1 MTALGLQRR
10 YYAAVKAFIETH
22 GDALAS
28 SLPAT
33 TIDTIM
39 GEWSRVLD
47 ALERGAYDALADR
60 VDWAAKKRLFDALKR
75 RRPDVTFAQLEQ
87 LELDYHD
94 IANGR
99 LYGSLTCPQPA
110 ARTLDEQMTWQSP
123 CTIRRPTLVQPCVAN
138 SSGSACRRSPVLCR
152 LDPSDRDGSRAPRSR
167 APRPLRVRADRRIHT
182 VDECAVNHG

>member
-1 MTALGLQRR
+1 MSALGLQRR
-10 YYAAVKAFIETH
+10 YYAGGQGLHRNH
-22 GDALAS
+22 GDALAG

-75 RRPDVTFAQLEQ
+75 RRPDVTFAQMEQ

-99 LYGSLTCPQPA
+99 LYGSLVARNQMRELLTGDNVEYVVHNPPTDTRA
-110 ARTLDEQMTWQSP
+110 A
-123 CTIRRPTLVQPCVAN
+123 CVA
-138 SSGSACRRSPVLCR
+138 GSWT
-152 LDPSDRDGSRAPRSR
+152 
-167 APRPLRVRADRRIHT
+167 RP
-182 VDECAVNHG
+182 